1 MSCFRIYYNENKAKC
16 MAPVNSAE
24 EYRKLRHTLS
34 QINLVSKARKGEPV
48 TDSKGNL
55 VEAKSQLKQMNYS
68 CLPNEDGS
76 LKDSKRLSRS
86 VGMDI
91 DIHRK
96 DFGSDEQWAAKL
108 EEVAQTV
115 LQKKE
120 ELQLLMLERS
130 AGSRDKNGLP
140 KGGFHLVFKRR
151 PELSQEE
158 NLKWAS
164 QLLGVEYDSAAKDI
178 TRVFFTTTGSE
189 EDLLYLSEELFD
201 NDEQLTIHNSRANR
215 EQSQACLNSAEV
227 PPRIN
232 EVNSE
237 LREQSQA
244 CLNSAEVPPRI
255 NEVNCELKYHGLPY
269 ADIIQKYWELY
280 NFGKLPAEGD
290 RNVKTFELA
299 KMLRHICDYNV
310 QTLERIIPRY
320 DGFPEEEWR
329 QTIINAVNE
338 ERKGMPYQLRQVLTE
353 LKKERKFRATG
364 GTKDTPPRRPKKLP
378 RLLMLLTSKVPE
390 MYKDAVAEAV
400 FPALGIHLHGVKFLY
415 TDNVEHEPTFMHVLI
430 AQQSI
435 GKGRIK
441 EPIDC
446 INADIMLRDEPNR
459 LREAE
464 WKRKNPAAKSK
475 PKDPRPQDICIQL
488 VIDNL
493 TDAVFNQRVVDAHR
507 NGERFIYTIVDEVEG
522 LRKVTSSGK
531 TEDVSVLIRKAFDNA
546 KHGQERVGA
555 DAMTGIAPLRW
566 NWNASSTPPNA
577 VRFFSK
583 AVNDG
588 TLSRLNISTIL
599 KPEKRE
605 GEKNHAPVVGFYD
618 DEFKEALKPYLTRL
632 DTASGLVVCPKATQ
646 LALQLQEELD
656 ELADLYES
664 EAYRILSYRAIV
676 IGFLKAMVLYV
687 ADGMRWSREIAD
699 YVRWS
704 VQMDLWCK
712 MRFFGAQLEEQLD
725 MEVKILNACPKDMLS
740 LLGNDFTE
748 EEYCLMRQQQG
759 KQGDGRSTLRSW
771 KLRGYVDFD
780 EESRRWFKTE
790 KYFAKT
796 YTGNGNL

>member
-16 MAPVNSAE
+16 MAPVNSE
-24 EYRKLRHTLS
+24 GDYRKLRHTLT
-34 QINLVSKARKGEPV
+34 QINLVNKARKGEPV

-96 DFGSDEQWAAKL
+96 DFGSDEQWAAKM

-178 TRVFFTTTGSE
+178 TRVFFTTTASN
-189 EDLLYLSEELFD
+189 EDLLFLSKELFD
-201 NDEQLTIHNSRANR
+201 NDEQLTIHNSQLTIHNSRANREQSQACLNSAEVPPRFNEVNSELR

-255 NEVNCELKYHGLPY
+255 NEVNSELKYHGLPY

-338 ERKGMPYQLRQVLTE
+338 ERKGMP
-353 LKKERKFRATG
+353 
-364 GTKDTPPRRPKKLP
+364 LP
-378 RLLMLLTSKVPE
+378 TAP
-390 MYKDAVAEAV
+390 
-400 FPALGIHLHGVKFLY
+400 
-415 TDNVEHEPTFMHVLI
+415 
-430 AQQSI
+430 
-435 GKGRIK
+435 
-441 EPIDC
+441 
-446 INADIMLRDEPNR
+446 
-459 LREAE
+459 
-464 WKRKNPAAKSK
+464 
-475 PKDPRPQDICIQL
+475 
-488 VIDNL
+488 
-493 TDAVFNQRVVDAHR
+493 
-507 NGERFIYTIVDEVEG
+507 
-522 LRKVTSSGK
+522 
-531 TEDVSVLIRKAFDNA
+531 
-546 KHGQERVGA
+546 GA
-555 DAMTGIAPLRW
+555 DGAEE
-566 NWNASSTPPNA
+566 
-577 VRFFSK
+577 
-583 AVNDG
+583 G
-588 TLSRLNISTIL
+588 T
-599 KPEKRE
+599 
-605 GEKNHAPVVGFYD
+605 
-618 DEFKEALKPYLTRL
+618 
-632 DTASGLVVCPKATQ
+632 
-646 LALQLQEELD
+646 
-656 ELADLYES
+656 
-664 EAYRILSYRAIV
+664 
-676 IGFLKAMVLYV
+676 
-687 ADGMRWSREIAD
+687 
-699 YVRWS
+699 
-704 VQMDLWCK
+704 
-712 MRFFGAQLEEQLD
+712 
-725 MEVKILNACPKDMLS
+725 EVPCH
-740 LLGNDFTE
+740 
-748 EEYCLMRQQQG
+748 
-759 KQGDGRSTLRSW
+759 
-771 KLRGYVDFD
+771 RGH
-780 EESRRWFKTE
+780 
-790 KYFAKT
+790 
-796 YTGNGNL
+796 

>member
-1 MSCFRIYYNENKAKC
+1 MNNKKNKKTYIMSCFRIYYNENKAKF
-16 MAPVNSAE
+16 MTPVNSAE
-24 EYRKLRHTLS
+24 EYRKLRHTLT
-34 QINLVSKARKGEPV
+34 QINLVSKARKGELVP
-48 TDSKGNL
+48 DSKGNL
-55 VEAKSQLKQMNYS
+55 VEAKSQLRQMNYS

-76 LKDSKRLSRS
+76 LKDSKRLSQS

-91 DIHRK
+91 DIHCK
-96 DFGSDEQWAAKL
+96 DFESEEQWAARI
-108 EEVAQTV
+108 EEVAQLV

-140 KGGFHLVFKRR
+140 KAGFHLVFKRR
-151 PELSQEE
+151 PELTQEE
-158 NLKWAS
+158 NLMWAS
-164 QLLGVEYDSAAKDI
+164 QLLGVEFDSAAKDI
-178 TRVFFTTTGSE
+178 TRVFFTTTASE
-189 EDLLYLSEELFD
+189 EDLLYLDDELFCNEECKD
-201 NDEQLTIHNSRANR
+201 AKT
-215 EQSQACLNSAEV
+215 QASHTAQAQAPASATVKPNATLN
-227 PPRIN
+227 
-232 EVNSE
+232 
-237 LREQSQA
+237 
-244 CLNSAEVPPRI
+244 
-255 NEVNCELKYHGLPY
+255 YHGLPY
-269 ADIIQKYWELY
+269 SDIIQKYWELY
-280 NFGKLPAEGD
+280 NYGKLPAEGD

-299 KMLRHICDYNV
+299 KLLRHICDYNV
-310 QTLERIIPRY
+310 QTLERVIPRY

-364 GTKDTPPRRPKKLP
+364 GTKDTPPQRPKKLP

-390 MYKDAVAEAV
+390 MYKDAVAEAA

-446 INADIMLRDEPNR
+446 INADIMQRDEPNR

-546 KHGQERVGA
+546 MHGQERVGA
-555 DAMTGIAPLRW
+555 DAITGIAPLRW

-618 DEFKEALKPYLTRL
+618 EEFKEALKPYLNRL
-632 DTASGLVVCPKATQ
+632 DTASGLVECNKAKQ

-748 EEYCLMRQQQG
+748 EEYSLMRQQQG

-780 EESRRWFKTE
+780 TESRRWFKTE